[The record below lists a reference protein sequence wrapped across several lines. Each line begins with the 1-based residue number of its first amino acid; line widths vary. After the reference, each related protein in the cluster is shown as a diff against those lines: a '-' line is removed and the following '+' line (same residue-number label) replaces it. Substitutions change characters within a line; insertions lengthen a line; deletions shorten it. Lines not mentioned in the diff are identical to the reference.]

1 MANPNESEQA
11 RKTPLLLLAELG
23 LALATLAAIPLG
35 WVAVAPAALTAGALG
50 VAVARELRRSRTA
63 QGPLVLGRHVERG
76 RRLAIF
82 DAETGLLADWYFSAR
97 ISEECERA
105 RRYGGTFTLVAI
117 EVDRRGTTQVQ
128 EDALL
133 GWMRGSKR
141 VTDLACYAGR
151 GRYLMLLPGTDG
163 ERASILLQRIDE
175 ACPVASALGE
185 YGRDG
190 ATAEDLRGGVEG
202 RLGGLRAA

>member
-1 MANPNESEQA
+1 MMKSNESERAQ
-11 RKTPLLLLAELG
+11 KPVLLLAGLG
-23 LALATLAAIPLG
+23 LALATMVMTPFG
-35 WVAVAPAALTAGALG
+35 WVAVAPAALTAAILG
-50 VAVARELRRSRTA
+50 VAVAREMGRSRA
-63 QGPLVLGRHVERG
+63 PEGPIALGKHVERG

-105 RRYGGTFTLVAI
+105 RRYGGTFTLVAM
-117 EVDRRGTTQVQ
+117 EVDRDGTTQSQ

-163 ERASILLQRIDE
+163 ERAAILLGRIDA
-175 ACPVASALGE
+175 ACPVASAVGE
-185 YGRDG
+185 YERDG
-190 ATAEDLRGGVEG
+190 STAEELRGGVEG
-202 RLGGLRAA
+202 RLGGLAAA

>member
-1 MANPNESEQA
+1 MMKPNESQRA
-11 RKTPLLLLAELG
+11 QRPVLLLAG
-23 LALATLAAIPLG
+23 LALSLATMAATPLG
-35 WVAVAPAALTAGALG
+35 WVAVAPAALTAAVMG
-50 VAVARELRRSRTA
+50 VAVAREMRRPRA
-63 QGPLVLGRHVERG
+63 PEGPLVLGKHIERG

-82 DAETGLLADWYFSAR
+82 DPETGLLADWYFSAR

-105 RRYGGTFTLVAI
+105 RRYGGTFTLVAM
-117 EVDRRGTTQVQ
+117 EVDRDETTQAQ

-133 GWMRGSKR
+133 GWMRGRKR

-175 ACPVASALGE
+175 ACPVASAVAAYPE
-185 YGRDG
+185 DG
-190 ATAEDLRGGVEG
+190 DSAEVLRGGVEG
-202 RLGGLRAA
+202 RLARAA